1 MRDFKEECGAG
12 DADLIRELR
21 HNHKH
26 NGFLTYQADHAAIA
40 TVLRRLDELESV
52 YNLTAR
58 SGPMIADAFKR
69 AGLVLV
75 YDRASD
81 TLEFRKT
88 TGEQIQ

>member
-1 MRDFKEECGAG
+1 MRDFKEDCAPT
-12 DADLIRELR
+12 DNDLIREFR

-26 NGFLTYQADHAAIA
+26 NGFLTYRADHAAIA
-40 TVLRRLDELESV
+40 AVLRRLDEVESV

-75 YDRASD
+75 YDRATD
-81 TLEFRKT
+81 TLEFRKA